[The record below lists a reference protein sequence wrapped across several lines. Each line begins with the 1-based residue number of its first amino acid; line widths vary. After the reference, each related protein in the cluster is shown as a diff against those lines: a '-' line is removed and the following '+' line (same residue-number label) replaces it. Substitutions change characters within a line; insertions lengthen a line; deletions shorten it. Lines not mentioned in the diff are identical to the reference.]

1 MRWQQFKPS
10 TRLLFGPVFRRSSI
24 GSFVCLFSLHS
35 SHSLF
40 LNHYKEF
47 LALKVHGEAVPLSQ
61 NIQDAISEVYKDLMR
76 TNRLSQQQLRK
87 IDVIISKDAVEPF
100 HKGNLSAFSGS
111 FIGLPPSFSCS
122 YSKTDEKCGE
132 ENNIS
137 ERDELHQ
144 NSISWDESA
153 VKYAIMKEC
162 ILTDSHDIQVRTLL
176 QALFLCLY
184 SMTLQWNMY
193 RFRQISVCLLYSVVW
208 SALFGIALIQ
218 QWTFYKTY
226 QDKQADEDVVSLG
239 RDYVIG
245 GLSYYNSIMQQSKGP
260 CDWDRDQRSFNEKNH
275 QTYFKKKEFFE
286 IKLKEMNNNTQ
297 SMSE

>member
-1 MRWQQFKPS
+1 
-10 TRLLFGPVFRRSSI
+10 
-24 GSFVCLFSLHS
+24 
-35 SHSLF
+35 
-40 LNHYKEF
+40 
-47 LALKVHGEAVPLSQ
+47 
-61 NIQDAISEVYKDLMR
+61 MR

-87 IDVIISKDAVEPF
+87 IDVIISKHAVEPF

-132 ENNIS
+132 ENSIS

-260 CDWDRDQRSFNEKNH
+260 CDWNRDQRSFNEKN
-275 QTYFKKKEFFE
+275 QQAYFKKKEFFE
-286 IKLKEMNNNTQ
+286 ITLKEMNNTL